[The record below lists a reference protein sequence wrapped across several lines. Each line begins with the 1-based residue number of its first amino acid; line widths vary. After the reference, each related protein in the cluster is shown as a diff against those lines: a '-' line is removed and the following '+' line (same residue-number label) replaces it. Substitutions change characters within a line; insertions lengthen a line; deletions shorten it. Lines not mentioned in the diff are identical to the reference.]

1 MGVASAHA
9 GILAATKAIWEDLEE
24 HGILSVLLDPE
35 ARADMH
41 AEQGAGPP
49 PGSLCLSSQSPHSFF
64 ALRTAEVVCKSVA
77 DASSAARARMRSARV
92 ASGSTRRFTRRHPR
106 TAALHSA

>member
-41 AEQGAGPP
+41 AEQGAGPLP
-49 PGSLCLSSQSPHSFF
+49 
-64 ALRTAEVVCKSVA
+64 ALRGFLHLH
-77 DASSAARARMRSARV
+77 AA
-92 ASGSTRRFTRRHPR
+92 H
-106 TAALHSA
+106 

>member
-1 MGVASAHA
+1 MGIASAHA

-41 AEQGAGPP
+41 AEQGAGPQ
-49 PGSLCLSSQSPHSFF
+49 PGSPG
-64 ALRTAEVVCKSVA
+64 
-77 DASSAARARMRSARV
+77 RSAPSPSSYSLHYSLRD
-92 ASGSTRRFTRRHPR
+92 
-106 TAALHSA
+106 TAKGACEPAAEPSSL